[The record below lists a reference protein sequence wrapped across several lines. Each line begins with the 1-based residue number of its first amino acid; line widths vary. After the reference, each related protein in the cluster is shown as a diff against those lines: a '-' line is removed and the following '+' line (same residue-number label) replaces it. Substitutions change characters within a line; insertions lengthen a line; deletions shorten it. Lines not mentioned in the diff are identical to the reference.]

1 MKTKKFKEISN
12 EWIELKK
19 LSVKYPTIAKYR
31 VVIDTQL
38 AHQFNDYTMEQFNE
52 DIIIAYFNKLST
64 KENYANSTLLSIRY
78 VLRAIINYSH
88 QKYKTNNC
96 SFELIKIAKKQRQ
109 INTLSNSQKINLS
122 NYCFNNFQPIS
133 IAVAISLYT
142 GLRIGEICALKWED
156 INFEDNYIYV
166 YKTVERL
173 KSKEN
178 TGNKTALM
186 ILNPKTSSSKR
197 IVPIPLF
204 LNEFLVNYKSR
215 YQIED
220 NNVFIITG
228 NNKIPDPRTTQYR
241 FNKLCKQFDFN
252 TNFHTLRHSYATNC
266 VMNGVDTKSLS
277 EMLGHSNV
285 GTTLNLYVHSSLE
298 FKKKQINKIS
308 RL

>member
-173 KSKEN
+173 KSKED

-228 NNKIPDPRTTQYR
+228 NNKI
-241 FNKLCKQFDFN
+241 CKQFDFN
-252 TNFHTLRHSYATNC
+252 TYFHTLRHSYATNC
-266 VMNGVDTKSLS
+266 VMNEVDTKSLS

>member
-1 MKTKKFKEISN
+1 M
-12 EWIELKK
+12 
-19 LSVKYPTIAKYR
+19 
-31 VVIDTQL
+31 
-38 AHQFNDYTMEQFNE
+38 
-52 DIIIAYFNKLST
+52 
-64 KENYANSTLLSIRY
+64 
-78 VLRAIINYSH
+78 
-88 QKYKTNNC
+88 
-96 SFELIKIAKKQRQ
+96 
-109 INTLSNSQKINLS
+109 SNSQKINLS

-173 KSKEN
+173 KSKED

-220 NNVFIITG
+220 NNDFVII
-228 NNKIPDPRTTQYR
+228 NPAN
-241 FNKLCKQFDFN
+241 
-252 TNFHTLRHSYATNC
+252 
-266 VMNGVDTKSLS
+266 
-277 EMLGHSNV
+277 
-285 GTTLNLYVHSSLE
+285 
-298 FKKKQINKIS
+298 
-308 RL
+308 

>member
-173 KSKEN
+173 KSKED

-204 LNEFLVNYKSR
+204 LNEFLVNYK
-215 YQIED
+215 
-220 NNVFIITG
+220 
-228 NNKIPDPRTTQYR
+228 
-241 FNKLCKQFDFN
+241 
-252 TNFHTLRHSYATNC
+252 
-266 VMNGVDTKSLS
+266 KSI
-277 EMLGHSNV
+277 SN
-285 GTTLNLYVHSSLE
+285 
-298 FKKKQINKIS
+298 
-308 RL
+308 RR

>member
-1 MKTKKFKEISN
+1 
-12 EWIELKK
+12 
-19 LSVKYPTIAKYR
+19 
-31 VVIDTQL
+31 
-38 AHQFNDYTMEQFNE
+38 MEQFNE

-173 KSKEN
+173 KSKED

-215 YQIED
+215 IKSK
-220 NNVFIITG
+220 IIMFLSLPAII
-228 NNKIPDPRTTQYR
+228 KYLIPEQ
-241 FNKLCKQFDFN
+241 LSIVL
-252 TNFHTLRHSYATNC
+252 TNYVN
-266 VMNGVDTKSLS
+266 SLILILTS
-277 EMLGHSNV
+277 ILFAILML
-285 GTTLNLYVHSSLE
+285 LIAL
-298 FKKKQINKIS
+298 
-308 RL
+308 

>member
-173 KSKEN
+173 KSKED

-220 NNVFIITG
+220 NNVFIIFIFSKFFVYSLFYADK
-228 NNKIPDPRTTQYR
+228 NNIRTKLVNSLHSALYNFKRRIVTAHCINRNFNIFHKRIPPKCKI
-241 FNKLCKQFDFN
+241 
-252 TNFHTLRHSYATNC
+252 
-266 VMNGVDTKSLS
+266 
-277 EMLGHSNV
+277 
-285 GTTLNLYVHSSLE
+285 LY
-298 FKKKQINKIS
+298 
-308 RL
+308 